1 MSTHRLKLHGGTSG
15 HGSLARPARAFHRLE
30 RRWGRRTVG
39 PARDE
44 DAAAAGPTGDGAE
57 TAPRRIL
64 YWSGDE
70 RDTTQGDW

>member
-15 HGSLARPARAFHRLE
+15 HGSLARPARAIHRLE

-39 PARDE
+39 GGGDEGTAAPAN
-44 DAAAAGPTGDGAE
+44 DGGE
-57 TAPRRIL
+57 VKSRRIV